1 MDNQQISLP
10 SNAKQIPNFS
20 KYYITPDAVVYV
32 VTNNVVKLK
41 NFPYDKGCG
50 YRRAEIINNTGQR
63 KSMLLHRLVALTF
76 LVDTYSPDKEVNHKD
91 TNKLNNDLKN
101 LEWVTR
107 SENLKHAYDHHLIS
121 VSGELNPRAL
131 LTEENVLSIYQRLLS
146 GESNKS
152 LADEYNVGTTTIL
165 SIKTKQS
172 WNYLLKDL
180 PDIKIQYKSSDLSED
195 LVRFIC
201 DKYVQGYMPKQ
212 LQIELGNIVTYD
224 QLYDIRR
231 RKCFSNI
238 SKEYTW

>member
-20 KYYITPDAVVYV
+20 RYYITPDAKVYLV
-32 VTNNVVKLK
+32 SNNTIKLK
-41 NFPYDKGCG
+41 TFPYDKSCG
-50 YRRAEIINNTGQR
+50 YKRSEIVDDFGQR

-76 LVDTYSPDKEVNHKD
+76 LEDSYSMDKEVNHKD
-91 TNKLNNDLKN
+91 ANKLNNVVDN

-107 SENLKHAYDHHLIS
+107 SENLKHAYSHQLLN
-121 VSGELNPRAL
+121 VSGENNPRAL
-131 LTEENVLSIYQRLLS
+131 LTETDVLSIYNRMLS

-152 LADEYNVGTTTIL
+152 LADEYGIGTSTIL

-180 PDIKIQYKSSDLSED
+180 PDIQINHKSNKLSDE

-201 DKYVQGYMPKQ
+201 DKYVQGYTPKQ
-212 LQIELGNIVTYD
+212 VQNIIGDNVTYD
-224 QLYDIRR
+224 QLVDIKR
-231 RKCFSNI
+231 RKCFINI